1 MDNLVR
7 GRTQTVSL
15 AKSKPKLD
23 SVLRIHGYKE
33 GAKVR
38 PAVVKAAETAI
49 QALTDVVQPTVSYR
63 IVAVDCLDE
72 DKIVLENGVSMK
84 SQIFQRYMNNSKEAV
99 IFALTAGKAVDDQT
113 IQWMDEELLVEAL
126 FLESAAWLS
135 VENAT
140 KQFVI
145 TTRRWAHKQ
154 QLRITRR
161 LGPGYSYPIDGH
173 QIQWDLFD
181 QKKLFT
187 VFDDTQIPISL
198 LESAAMLPKM
208 SRSGMYGLLPE

>member
-1 MDNLVR
+1 M
-7 GRTQTVSL
+7 
-15 AKSKPKLD
+15 
-23 SVLRIHGYKE
+23 
-33 GAKVR
+33 R

-49 QALTDVVQPTVSYR
+49 QALADVAQPTVSYR
-63 IVAVDCLDE
+63 IVAIDCLDQ

-84 SQIFQRYMNNSKEAV
+84 SEIFQRYMNHSKEVV

-135 VENAT
+135 VEDAT

-145 TTRRWAHKQ
+145 TTRRWAHAQ

-161 LGPGYSYPIDGH
+161 LGPGYSYPIDGN

-187 VFDDTQIPISL
+187 VFDDTQIPVSL